1 MTMTHPGLPQ
11 AWVIGVWLFMFAI
24 TVRALMVP
32 ASIRFMSQRYSVV
45 QMPVFGTLI
54 RSFTK
59 QTWMLTALKILLV
72 VFFLLIIAAGFFGT
86 PIPERNLAT
95 VLTWNIWW
103 AGLIISVFVLGS
115 AWCAVCPW
123 DTLSAWLVKP
133 RLWRRA
139 TFNNRLNLRVPK
151 SLRNVWPALVLLIG
165 LTWLELGVGITI
177 DPYATALLAL
187 FMVMIAVVTL
197 AVFERRAFC
206 RYICPVGRTIGFYS
220 QLSPTELRPIDADIC
235 SNCTSLACYHGD
247 ENTEPCP
254 THLVMGT
261 LRQNTYCISCGNCTQ
276 SCPHENIAWRLRSP
290 SVEAIQD
297 ARPHWDEAWF
307 MLALL
312 ALTIFHGLT
321 MLPFWQQWISAL
333 ARVIGDS
340 NQLLWSFSIAMVFSI
355 AVPIAFYAVSIVVT
369 HISIGQTLSFKR
381 MFSSMAFVSLPLAF
395 AYHLAHNL
403 THLLR
408 EGDGLLAVFTNPLGV
423 GTLPL
428 SMAEKHARHLDLL
441 IPENVLFALQAI
453 LLAFGFWIAVKVI
466 IYRGSKLLS
475 NARVTAIWQLAPV
488 FLFAIL
494 ITGFN
499 LWLLMQPMVMR
510 M

>member
-1 MTMTHPGLPQ
+1 MTHPGLPQ
-11 AWVIGVWLFMFAI
+11 IWAFAVWLFMIAI
-24 TVRALMVP
+24 SMWALLTP
-32 ASIRFMSQRYSVV
+32 TSIRFTLHRYNVV
-45 QMPVFGTLI
+45 RIPIIGLVIHSLI
-54 RSFTK
+54 K
-59 QTWMLTALKILLV
+59 QTWLLTTLKMFLVALFI
-72 VFFLLIIAAGFFGT
+72 LIIVAGLFGT
-86 PIPERNLAT
+86 PIAERNLAT

-103 AGLIISVFVLGS
+103 TGLIISVFFLGS
-115 AWCAVCPW
+115 AWCAICPW
-123 DTLSAWLVKP
+123 DALSTWLLKR
-133 RLWRRA
+133 RLGTGA
-139 TFNNRLNLRVPK
+139 TSNNRANLRVPK
-151 SLRNVWPALVLLIG
+151 QLRNVWPALILLVG
-165 LTWLELGVGITI
+165 LTWLELGVGITV

-187 FMVMIAVVTL
+187 FMVVLAIVTL

-206 RYICPVGRTIGFYS
+206 RYLCPVGRTIGFYS
-220 QLSPTELRPIDADIC
+220 QLAPTELRPIDPNVC

-247 ENTEPCP
+247 EHTEPCP
-254 THLVMGT
+254 THLVMGS

-276 SCPHENIAWRLRSP
+276 SCPHHNIAWRLRSP
-290 SVEAIQD
+290 SAEAIQD

-321 MLPFWQQWISAL
+321 MLPFWQDLISAL

-340 NQLLWSFSIAMVFSI
+340 NQLLWSFSIVMMVSI
-355 AVPIAFYAVSIVVT
+355 AVPIVFYTVSIVVT
-369 HISIGQTLSFKR
+369 HFSTSQTLSFKR
-381 MFSSMAFVSLPLAF
+381 MFSTLAFVSLPLAF

-408 EGDGLLAVFTNPLGV
+408 EGDGLFAVFAKPLGV

-441 IPENVLFALQAI
+441 IPEDVMFAMQAM
-453 LLAFGFWIAVKVI
+453 LLAFGFWVAVKVI
-466 IYRGSKLLS
+466 IHRGSKLLS
-475 NARVTAIWQLAPV
+475 TNNTTTIWQLAPV
-488 FLFAIL
+488 FLFAML

-499 LWLLMQPMVMR
+499 LWLLMQPMTMR

>member
-1 MTMTHPGLPQ
+1 MTMSHPGLPQ
-11 AWVIGVWLFMFAI
+11 TWVIAVWLFMI
-24 TVRALMVP
+24 LVTLRALLAP
-32 ASIRFMSQRYSVV
+32 ASSRLALQRYSVV
-45 QMPVFGTLI
+45 HMPVVGPLI
-54 RSFTK
+54 VLLTK
-59 QTWMLTALKILLV
+59 QSWVLSVLKLILVAL
-72 VFFLLIIAAGFFGT
+72 FLLIIAAGLFGT

-103 AGLIISVFVLGS
+103 TGLIISVFFLGS

-123 DTLSAWLVKP
+123 ESLSNWLV
-133 RLWRRA
+133 
-139 TFNNRLNLRVPK
+139 NNRLWFGATSNNRINLRVPK
-151 SLRNVWPALVLLIG
+151 QIRNVWPALVLLIV
-165 LTWLELGVGITI
+165 LTWLELGVGLTV

-187 FMVMIAVVTL
+187 FMVVLAIVAL

-206 RYICPVGRTIGFYS
+206 RYLCPVGRTIGFYS
-220 QLSPTELRPIDADIC
+220 QLAPTELRPIDTDVC
-235 SNCTSLACYHGD
+235 SHCTSLACYHGN
-247 ENTEPCP
+247 EHTEPCP
-254 THLVMGT
+254 TFLVMGS
-261 LRQNTYCISCGNCTQ
+261 LQQNTYCISCGNCTQ
-276 SCPHENIAWRLRSP
+276 SCPHDNIAWRLRSP

-321 MLPFWQQWISAL
+321 MLPFWQQWISVL

-355 AVPIAFYAVSIVVT
+355 AIPIAFYAVTIVVT
-369 HISIGQTLSFKR
+369 HITVSQTFTFKR

-408 EGDGLLAVFTNPLGV
+408 EGDGLFVVIANPLGID
-423 GTLPL
+423 TLPL
-428 SMAEKHARHLDLL
+428 SMAEKHARHLNLL

-466 IYRGSKLLS
+466 IYRGSLLLS
-475 NARVTAIWQLAPV
+475 NANASAIWKLAPI

-499 LWLLMQPMVMR
+499 LWLLMQPMIMR

>member
-1 MTMTHPGLPQ
+1 MTHPGLPQ
-11 AWVIGVWLFMFAI
+11 AWAIGVWLFMIAI
-24 TVRALMVP
+24 SMWALFVP
-32 ASIRFMSQRYSVV
+32 ASTQFTSHRYSVIQIPIIGSV
-45 QMPVFGTLI
+45 IRTLT
-54 RSFTK
+54 R
-59 QTWMLTALKILLV
+59 QTWILTGLKILLV
-72 VFFLLIIAAGFFGT
+72 ALFLLIIVAGLFGT
-86 PIPERNLAT
+86 PIAERNLAT
-95 VLTWNIWW
+95 VLTWNLWW
-103 AGLIISVFVLGS
+103 TGLIISVFFLGS

-123 DTLSAWLVKP
+123 EAISAWLV
-133 RLWRRA
+133 RHGLGFGTA
-139 TFNNRLNLRVPK
+139 AANNRINLRVPK
-151 SLRNVWPALVLLIG
+151 QLRNVWPALVLLIA
-165 LTWLELGVGITI
+165 LTWLELGVGITV

-187 FMVMIAVVTL
+187 FMVVLVIVTL

-206 RYICPVGRTIGFYS
+206 RYLCPVGRTIGFYS
-220 QLSPTELRPIDADIC
+220 QLAPTELRPIDPNIC
-235 SNCTSLACYHGD
+235 ANCSSLACYHGD
-247 ENTEPCP
+247 QHTEPCP
-254 THLVMGT
+254 THLVMGS
-261 LRQNTYCISCGNCTQ
+261 LRQNTYCLSCGNCTQ

-321 MLPFWQQWISAL
+321 MLPFWQGWISML

-340 NQLLWSFSIAMVFSI
+340 NQLLWSFSIAM
-355 AVPIAFYAVSIVVT
+355 AVSIVVP
-369 HISIGQTLSFKR
+369 IVFYTLSIVVTRISMGQSLTFKR
-381 MFSSMAFVSLPLAF
+381 MFSTMAFVSLPLAF

-408 EGDGLLAVFTNPLGV
+408 EGDGLLAVFANPLGL

-428 SMAEKHARHLDLL
+428 SMAEKHARHMSLL
-441 IPENVLFALQAI
+441 IPEDALFAMQAM

-466 IYRGSKLLS
+466 IYRGSKFLS
-475 NARVTAIWQLAPV
+475 THNVMAMWQLTPI

-499 LWLLMQPMVMR
+499 LWLLMQPMAMR